1 MKCAFLGTKIAA
13 STETAKRNLLKD
25 VKGIEKLMFVCL
37 ENSKKDKVDPF
48 TGIALSLFFCFSKY
62 SDAVQR
68 PLK

>member
-37 ENSKKDKVDPF
+37 ENSKKDKVSPF
-48 TGIALSLFFCFSKY
+48 IGMA
-62 SDAVQR
+62 DAS
-68 PLK
+68 